1 MSAGEGDLK
10 AEQEYYTMTCRWSR
24 TCCFTSHIWALTL
37 EFTYTQYES

>member
-24 TCCFTSHIWALTL
+24 NYKGLAASRLI
-37 EFTYTQYES
+37 SGR